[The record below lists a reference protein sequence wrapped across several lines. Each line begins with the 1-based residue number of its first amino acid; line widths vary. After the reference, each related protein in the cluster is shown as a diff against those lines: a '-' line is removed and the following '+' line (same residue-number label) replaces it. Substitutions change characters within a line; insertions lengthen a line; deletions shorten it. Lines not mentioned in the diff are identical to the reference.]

1 MKFNKSY
8 LSVIIP
14 LYNEEKR
21 IKNLIK
27 IYNFLK
33 SIKISYELILINDGS
48 NDKTLA
54 FLKKLPQKYK
64 YKLISYEINQGKGY
78 AIKKGMLAANGK
90 YRIFIDIDLSTPIE
104 ELNKFLPYLKKFDIV
119 IGSRKTKGSK
129 LEKRQPYI
137 RESLGKIFTFISQIF
152 LELDISDFTCGFKCF
167 SKKASKEIFN
177 RQIIR
182 RWGFDSEILFLAEKL
197 NLKIKEVP
205 VTWMDDPKSKVKFP
219 QAIVSSLTDLIR
231 IRLNN
236 YN

>member
-1 MKFNKSY
+1 MKSGKPY
-8 LSVIIP
+8 LSIIIP

-21 IKNLIK
+21 IKKLIK

-48 NDKTLA
+48 KDKTLA
-54 FLKKLPQKYK
+54 FLKKLPPECK

-90 YRIFIDIDLSTPIE
+90 HRLFTDIDLSTPIE
-104 ELNKFLPYLKKFDIV
+104 EINNFLPYLKKFDII

-129 LEKRQPYI
+129 LEKRQPFI

-152 LELDISDFTCGFKCF
+152 LKLDISDFTCGFKCF
-167 SKKASKEIFN
+167 SQKAAIEIFS

-182 RWGFDSEILFLAEKL
+182 RWGFDSEVLFLAKKF
-197 NLKIKEVP
+197 NYKIKEVP
-205 VTWMDDPKSKVKFP
+205 VTWIDDPKSKVKFP
-219 QAIVSSLTDLIR
+219 QAIISSLTDLVW